1 MADNPKK
8 PAPKKTKPKEFD
20 PSKLS
25 DKQLQSGF
33 GGKEAQGIAQLAA
46 AIKEQNKVAQG
57 EKSDKERD
65 DKLASLLKETKRGDK
80 EGKAQLLSLRQGIID
95 TTERLRQANEDG
107 DEKLIRLEEKNLES
121 LSDSIDTTEKEREAK
136 KATEKQSKL
145 LEGIKGGIGNLAN
158 KFKDNAG
165 FLAGLAGV
173 ALAVFNPEKLK
184 EIIDRTVGAI
194 VDAFD
199 IVAAVFSGDFSLA
212 LEKFSDNWKDL
223 SLLIGGL
230 AIFNF
235 SKIAAFIGT
244 IKSGFLAVF
253 GSGGAVATV
262 ASFFGVGAGAAFGII
277 IAIAAGIAAVI
288 YSIVETVKATMKTF
302 EETDSAFEAFKT
314 AVTELPAR
322 LFGIIPDLI
331 KKAIAWV
338 AEKLGFEEF
347 ANTLN
352 EFSFIDAIRN
362 INIALFDGFTAGVN
376 YIKDKIKEGIAKGPD
391 IFNSIV
397 DTIVDALESLTE
409 KFKEIGIMV
418 KALGQASLAA
428 IKAAPAAVFGGE
440 DPRDVF
446 KKTYNDIISGGDG
459 SGEATLRQ
467 IDMEAATRGEELDTS
482 SMDNKMDGQFL
493 QTAAPAVNVVNNV
506 DNSNNSKTS
515 NTAIGG
521 RSRRKRGFATDT
533 ELAYG

>member
-25 DKQLQSGF
+25 DKQLQAGF
-33 GGKEAQGIAQLAA
+33 GGKESQGIAQLAA

-95 TTERLRQANEDG
+95 TTERLRQANENG
-107 DEKLIRLEEKNLES
+107 DEKLIKLEEKNLES

-184 EIIDRTVGAI
+184 ELIDRTVGAI

-199 IVAAVFSGDFSLA
+199 IVTKIFQGDFKGA
-212 LEKFSDNWKDL
+212 LEIFKENWADIGIALGLVVALNFGKIVAVIGAVKKGL
-223 SLLIGGL
+223 IAIKAAMAAAGIGLGPAVLIGA
-230 AIFNF
+230 AI
-235 SKIAAFIGT
+235 A
-244 IKSGFLAVF
+244 L
-253 GSGGAVATV
+253 
-262 ASFFGVGAGAAFGII
+262 
-277 IAIAAGIAAVI
+277 AIAALV
-288 YSIVETVKATMKTF
+288 KTF
-302 EETDSAFEAFKT
+302 QKVKSVFDETGSAFEAFK
-314 AVTELPAR
+314 AGLIELPAQIFGIPFNLLKKAMTFMAD
-322 LFGIIPDLI
+322 LFGLETKYDPDFDFVEMFRNLFTSIIDG
-331 KKAIAWV
+331 V
-338 AEKLGFEEF
+338 VGFVV
-347 ANTLN
+347 
-352 EFSFIDAIRN
+352 
-362 INIALFDGFTAGVN
+362 G
-376 YIKDKIKEGIAKGPD
+376 IKDK
-391 IFNSIV
+391 FNELVEKAPEMFTTVKDFFNDAFDSIV
-397 DTIVDALESLTE
+397 Q
-409 KFKEIGIMV
+409 KFKDIGLMI
-418 KALGQASLAA
+418 KAFGVGAIAA
-428 IKAAPAAVFGGE
+428 IKAAPTAVFGGE
-440 DPRDVF
+440 QPMEAFDRA
-446 KKTYNDIISGGDG
+446 YNDVIAGGTGNG
-459 SGEATLRQ
+459 SATVANL
-467 IDMEAATRGEELDTS
+467 DAEAATRGEELDTS

>member
-1 MADNPKK
+1 MADDKPKK
-8 PAPKKTKPKEFD
+8 PAPKKTKKKEFD

-25 DKQLQSGF
+25 DKQLASGY
-33 GGKEAQGIAQLAA
+33 GGKASKDIAQLAA

-57 EKSDKERD
+57 KKSNKERD
-65 DKLASLLKETKRGDK
+65 DKLASLLTETKRGDK

-107 DEKLIRLEEKNLES
+107 DEKLIRLEERNLQS

-184 EIIDRTVGAI
+184 ELIDRTVGAI

-199 IVAAVFSGDFSLA
+199 IVTKIFQGDFKGA
-212 LEKFSDNWKDL
+212 LEIFKENWADIGIALGLVVALNFGKIVAVIGAVKKGL
-223 SLLIGGL
+223 IAIKAAMAAAGIGLGPAILIGA
-230 AIFNF
+230 AI
-235 SKIAAFIGT
+235 A
-244 IKSGFLAVF
+244 L
-253 GSGGAVATV
+253 
-262 ASFFGVGAGAAFGII
+262 
-277 IAIAAGIAAVI
+277 AIAALV
-288 YSIVETVKATMKTF
+288 KTF
-302 EETDSAFEAFKT
+302 QKVKSVFDETGSAFEAFK
-314 AVTELPAR
+314 AGLIELPAQIFGIPFNLLKKAMTFMAD
-322 LFGIIPDLI
+322 LFGLETKYDPDFDFVEMFRNLFTFI
-331 KKAIAWV
+331 VDGVVDFVEGAIQI
-338 AEKLGFEEF
+338 F
-347 ANTLN
+347 ND
-352 EFSFIDAIRN
+352 FSFADLFATIRDKMN
-362 INIALFDGFTAGVN
+362 QVFDDLAERFSKFNLMLKAMGAGSV
-376 YIKDKIKEGIAKGPD
+376 
-391 IFNSIV
+391 
-397 DTIVDALESLTE
+397 
-409 KFKEIGIMV
+409 
-418 KALGQASLAA
+418 AA
-428 IKAAPAAVFGGE
+428 IKAALPGGE
-440 DPRDVF
+440 SPGEAYDRVY
-446 KKTYNDIISGGDG
+446 KEVISGGS
-459 SGEATLRQ
+459 SGDSQITNNIEVEATERGNQL
-467 IDMEAATRGEELDTS
+467 DMS